1 MFPTPRAPT
10 PSSTPT
16 PESSALKPTKSSF
29 ASGSG
34 LPFVPPKPKKRN
46 GPNKPGSYRI
56 PVVPTV
62 DRPEAVDGPER
73 FTRWRPPRHL
83 RPPTNRSDREE
94 EAVRQAIIASFA
106 PGTKKGYGTAMAHWH
121 RFCDEHE
128 VAEERRCPA
137 DPELVELWIAK
148 EAGIKSGG
156 YLSDWVSGLK
166 AWHHLNNVPWLA
178 EGERLR
184 LVKRGARYEQ
194 PPPRPPRAPMTAE
207 WLAGIMA
214 WMRVEDPAEVAAV
227 ALTCCGVWG
236 LFRLGELVVGED
248 GFDPNAHVTRYRI
261 GRCWVRDR
269 LTYTVRLPRTKTQ
282 HQGETVVLTQQDHVS
297 NPIGMLAVHTSTN
310 PTNNPAGT
318 PLFAY
323 REGSV
328 LVAMTRT
335 KFLDLMAV
343 LAERAGLEKRTGHSM
358 RIGGCTSLLKKG
370 VPLEKVMLQGRWDSN
385 SWKRYVRDHA
395 EILAPYLVGSE
406 TGAEDRA

>member
-269 LTYTVRLPRTKTQ
+269 LTYT
-282 HQGETVVLTQQDHVS
+282 HQPDQ
-297 NPIGMLAVHTSTN
+297 
-310 PTNNPAGT
+310 
-318 PLFAY
+318 
-323 REGSV
+323 
-328 LVAMTRT
+328 
-335 KFLDLMAV
+335 
-343 LAERAGLEKRTGHSM
+343 
-358 RIGGCTSLLKKG
+358 
-370 VPLEKVMLQGRWDSN
+370 
-385 SWKRYVRDHA
+385 
-395 EILAPYLVGSE
+395 
-406 TGAEDRA
+406 